1 MIKVE
6 SEENKEYIPETE
18 GDTQSKGH
26 RSIRVITTSSEF
38 KPQMVK
44 DTEFV
49 SDKHLFK
56 LAKLM
61 HENGLKC

>member
-1 MIKVE
+1 M
-6 SEENKEYIPETE
+6 
-18 GDTQSKGH
+18 
-26 RSIRVITTSSEF
+26 TTSSEF

-44 DTEFV
+44 EVEFV

-61 HENGLKC
+61 HEKGLKC

>member
-1 MIKVE
+1 M
-6 SEENKEYIPETE
+6 
-18 GDTQSKGH
+18 
-26 RSIRVITTSSEF
+26 TTSTEF

-44 DTEFV
+44 EVEFV

-61 HENGLKC
+61 HEKGLKC